1 MTEEPPHPSRTLLRV
16 LGGRVRV
23 TVGAAALACLL
34 EKVALVAV
42 TFEVVG
48 DRPGLAALLG
58 ALLAALLFARSAA
71 RSFLRVEVQSRLLGA
86 VTAALL
92 DEGAEIVSPNADE
105 TELALFHGVS
115 ASEALIGEN
124 LPELLGDIPA
134 CACMLA
140 IACVALPA
148 RLVVEGGASMLLG
161 AGAIL
166 VARRV
171 TARTAERVWEAYE
184 PLLEDLSTAVRGRV
198 EVVASGTGE
207 RFLSALGEKIQRWR
221 AVSTRAS
228 LLSFFAGRAPALA
241 AAFAAGLFLVLD
253 ESVRGIFA
261 HGILGRAALLASMTP
276 AFAGVARAWMEVGKS
291 MARVRPIAALVE
303 RGAHPPSRGDAPPP
317 LPALVALDHVAFSY
331 GAPQDAVLKDLSFA
345 WRPGEVLA
353 LTGANGSGKSTLL
366 SLLLGL
372 AKPTRGAISVGGKDL
387 HSLDAP
393 LWRRSIA
400 YLSQRPFLSDR
411 ATVGGAMCLLAPDAD
426 GETVERSLRQVKLW
440 PVLVHRSPQSPLDA
454 KVGSLSAGEKQRLAL
469 ARVLAR
475 RAPLILLDEPDANLD
490 AEGLELLIVL
500 LRELAPGRMIAVAAH
515 SPRLIASA
523 DRVLALDE
531 GSGGDVKV
539 NENRMTAGVLRTA

>member
-1 MTEEPPHPSRTLLRV
+1 MTEEPPYPSRTLLRV

-23 TVGAAALACLL
+23 AVGAAALACLL

-42 TFEVVG
+42 TFEVVE
-48 DRPGLAALLG
+48 DRPGLASLIG
-58 ALLAALLFARSAA
+58 ALLAALIFARSAA
-71 RSFLRVEVQSRLLGA
+71 RSFIRVEVQSRLLGA

-92 DEGAEIVSPNADE
+92 DEDAEIVGPNVDE

-115 ASEALIGEN
+115 ASEDLIGEN

-140 IACVALPA
+140 IACAALPA
-148 RLVVEGGASMLLG
+148 RLVVEGGAAMLLG

-207 RFLSALGEKIQRWR
+207 RFLLALGDKIERWR

-241 AAFAAGLFLVLD
+241 AAFGAGLFLLLD

-276 AFAGVARAWMEVGKS
+276 AFAGVARAWIEVGKS
-291 MARVRPIAALVE
+291 GARVGPIAALVE
-303 RGAHPPSRGDAPPP
+303 RGAHPPSSGDALPP

-331 GAPQDAVLKDLSFA
+331 GARQDAVLRDLSFT

-353 LTGANGSGKSTLL
+353 FTGANGSGKSTVL

-387 HSLDAP
+387 HSLNAP

-411 ATVGGAMCLLAPDAD
+411 ATVRGAMCLLAPDAD
-426 GETVERSLRQVKLW
+426 GETLERSLRQVKLW
-440 PVLVHRSPQSPLDA
+440 PVLVHRLPQSPLDV

-475 RAPLILLDEPDANLD
+475 RAPVILLDEPDANLD
-490 AEGLELLIVL
+490 AEGLELLTVL

-539 NENRMTAGVLRTA
+539 NEGRVTAGVLRTA

>member
-1 MTEEPPHPSRTLLRV
+1 M
-16 LGGRVRV
+16 
-23 TVGAAALACLL
+23 
-34 EKVALVAV
+34 
-42 TFEVVG
+42 
-48 DRPGLAALLG
+48 
-58 ALLAALLFARSAA
+58 LF
-71 RSFLRVEVQSRLLGA
+71 
-86 VTAALL
+86 
-92 DEGAEIVSPNADE
+92 
-105 TELALFHGVS
+105 
-115 ASEALIGEN
+115 
-124 LPELLGDIPA
+124 
-134 CACMLA
+134 
-140 IACVALPA
+140 
-148 RLVVEGGASMLLG
+148 G

-171 TARTAERVWEAYE
+171 TATTAERVWEAYE

-198 EVVASGTGE
+198 EVMASGTGE
-207 RFLSALGEKIQRWR
+207 RFLLALGDKIQRWR
-221 AVSTRAS
+221 ALSTRAS
-228 LLSFFAGRAPALA
+228 LLSFVAGRAPALA
-241 AAFAAGLFLVLD
+241 AAFAAGFFLLLD
-253 ESVRGIFA
+253 EGLRGIFA

-276 AFAGVARAWMEVGKS
+276 AFAGVARAWIEVGKS
-291 MARVRPIAALVE
+291 GARVRPIAALVD
-303 RGAHPPSRGDAPPP
+303 RGAHPPSRGDVPPP
-317 LPALVALDHVAFSY
+317 LPAFVTLDHVAFSY
-331 GAPQDAVLKDLSFA
+331 GARQDAVLKDLSFT

-353 LTGANGSGKSTLL
+353 FTGANGSGKSTLL

-426 GETVERSLRQVKLW
+426 GETLERSLRQVKLW

-475 RAPLILLDEPDANLD
+475 RAPVILLDEPDANLD
-490 AEGLELLIVL
+490 ADGLELLIVL

-539 NENRMTAGVLRTA
+539 NEGRMTAGVLRTA